1 MRVSSAFIAF
11 NILDCIRLARS
22 LLYIIYLTSFN
33 FDIIKSCVL
42 FLYTATH
49 QQIDT
54 RSWKQTRNTQIS
66 LSQKNKPYF
75 FFALQLLIT
84 WINMAKISL
93 MHTGGP
99 GDSWYVSQTRSLYVT
114 CICTVLN
121 RAYHGILP
129 SWVRLSFVTVAIAV
143 GAVVTLLDG
152 KVSLW
157 AGVAA
162 GAGLPVSVSSPY
174 GVVVLAPSLTRG
186 GWRRDVLS

>member
-54 RSWKQTRNTQIS
+54 RSWKQTHKSPFLKKIS
-66 LSQKNKPYF
+66 PIF
-75 FFALQLLIT
+75 FFALQLLNT

-152 KVSLW
+152 RVSLW
-157 AGVAA
+157 TGVAA

-174 GVVVLAPSLTRG
+174 GVVVLAPSLTRR